1 MTIIDKLPR
10 DRKVTN
16 KCTGCGAI
24 LPKFHPHH
32 YLCQKCWEKKQEE
45 KGRMGYVYWN
55 MRKENLK
62 RGKLV

>member
-16 KCTGCGAI
+16 KCTGCWSQ

-32 YLCQKCWEKKQEE
+32 YLCQKCWEKKQFE
-45 KGRMGYVYWN
+45 KGHAGYITWN
-55 MRKENLK
+55 QRKEALK
-62 RGKLV
+62 RGKLI